1 MSGLIQVTHTTEN
14 ISFQGMYCFKCVI
27 QLAVRT
33 RRVEERKENHL
44 LSIAIKTKFT
54 VPF

>member
-14 ISFQGMYCFKCVI
+14 IRFQGMYCFKRVI